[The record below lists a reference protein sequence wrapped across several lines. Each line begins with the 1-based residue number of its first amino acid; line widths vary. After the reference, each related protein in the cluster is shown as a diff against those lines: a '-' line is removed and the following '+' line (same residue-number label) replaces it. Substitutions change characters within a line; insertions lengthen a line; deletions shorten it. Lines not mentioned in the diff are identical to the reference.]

1 MSEDWEAYRDAWWLL
16 PPEVEVCVEC
26 GGTLEEPNEDCQDE
40 YHFRDIYAKEND
52 DFDKGAHGTL

>member
-1 MSEDWEAYRDAWWLL
+1 MPETWGMSYERFLE

-40 YHFRDIYAKEND
+40 YHFRDPHYVKEYEPD
-52 DFDKGAHGTL
+52 DWI